1 MDNVLMWYPDSL
13 FSGMTSHD
21 VIGQSIFR
29 SYDMKKMLRGE
40 ANQNPL
46 DST

>member
-13 FSGMTSHD
+13 FSGVTSHD

-29 SYDMKKMLRGE
+29 NSDMKKMLRGE
-40 ANQNPL
+40 AKQNSL